1 MVVDGDLSEL
11 SELEDEVDDDEAVEG
26 EPDASDF
33 AEGDS
38 ALALED
44 DSETVAPDD
53 SPDLTSCFDS
63 IFLLPPAPPLFLKSV
78 TYQPPPFN

>member
-1 MVVDGDLSEL
+1 MVVDDDLPEL
-11 SELEDEVDDDEAVEG
+11 SELEDEADDGETVEV

-33 AEGDS
+33 AEDAS

-53 SPDLTSCFDS
+53 SPDVTSCFDS
-63 IFLLPPAPPLFLKSV
+63 VFLLMPALPLFLKSV

>member
-1 MVVDGDLSEL
+1 MVVDDEVLEL
-11 SELEDEVDDDEAVEG
+11 SELDDGVDDGEDEPED
-26 EPDASDF
+26 SDF

-38 ALALED
+38 DLAIEG
-44 DSETVAPDD
+44 DSEAVDPDD

-63 IFLLPPAPPLFLKSV
+63 VFLLFPELPLFLKSV